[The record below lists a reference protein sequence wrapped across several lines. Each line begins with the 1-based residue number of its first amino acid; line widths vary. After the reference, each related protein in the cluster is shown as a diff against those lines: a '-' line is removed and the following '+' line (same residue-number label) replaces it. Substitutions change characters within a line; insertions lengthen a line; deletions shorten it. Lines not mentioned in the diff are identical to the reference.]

1 MAFSKFKEKI
11 SRKLGDEVLGEMEKP
26 IQVEQP
32 EEPKKKIKLK
42 SIKKEKV
49 SKPIVTETE
58 PIVEPEHK
66 PKPKASSLEDKLS
79 RLGIETESSE
89 PTTRS
94 VDNVL
99 SLFGIQKEYMTDDL
113 LDIEYVKNI
122 QFDITAPTGL
132 DPIQVSRFCGELENA
147 VSEYVRIVK
156 QRDEDVSKLS
166 SEISRLEKVMQ
177 EEKERSHLSQFIT
190 DNANK
195 TNQLEATI
203 VDLRAMNENLKK
215 ENERLQKEVKN
226 KAMTGTKKGVKEE
239 LPKIRISK
247 PVEAMPNINELPV
260 LEKEEE
266 TNSFDSLFDSLNN

>member
-49 SKPIVTETE
+49 SKPIVKETE
-58 PIVEPEHK
+58 PIVEPE
-66 PKPKASSLEDKLS
+66 PKPKTSSLEDKLS

-89 PTTRS
+89 PTTKS

-122 QFDITAPTGL
+122 QFDMTAPTGL

-215 ENERLQKEVKN
+215 ENERLQKEVKS
-226 KAMTGTKKGVKEE
+226 KAMAGTKKEVKEE

-260 LEKEEE
+260 LEEEEE

>member
-1 MAFSKFKEKI
+1 MVFSNFKEKI

-26 IQVEQP
+26 IQVEQSEKP
-32 EEPKKKIKLK
+32 NKKIKLK
-42 SIKKEKV
+42 NTKKEKI

-58 PIVEPEHK
+58 SIVEK
-66 PKPKASSLEDKLS
+66 FKPKASSLEDKLS

-89 PTTRS
+89 PTTKS

-122 QFDITAPTGL
+122 QFDMTAPTGL

-156 QRDEDVSKLS
+156 QRDKDVSKLS

-226 KAMTGTKKGVKEE
+226 KAMTGAKKEAKEE

-247 PVEAMPNINELPV
+247 PVEAMPDINELPV
-260 LEKEEE
+260 LEEEEE

>member
-32 EEPKKKIKLK
+32 KEPKKKIKLK

-49 SKPIVTETE
+49 SKPIVKETE
-58 PIVEPEHK
+58 PIVEPE

-89 PTTRS
+89 PTTKS

-122 QFDITAPTGL
+122 QFDMTAPTGL
-132 DPIQVSRFCGELENA
+132 DPTQVSRFCGELENA

-226 KAMTGTKKGVKEE
+226 KAMTGTKKEVKEE

-247 PVEAMPNINELPV
+247 PIEAMPNINELPV
-260 LEKEEE
+260 LEEEKE